1 MGKSKRF
8 SRQKFKDNLF
18 GYAFIVPAII
28 FLMLIVVYPLFHNV
42 SISFRDVTM
51 RTFMTEQPFVG
62 LSNYTS
68 VLNMPM
74 VRRAIFNT
82 FLFTIV
88 SLVFQFIIGFA
99 IAILF
104 SKKFFLNQLAR
115 GLMMV
120 CWLIPVMVFATI
132 WRWMFA
138 GGEAGI
144 INYILLN
151 IGIIR
156 EPISWLTSP
165 EGSMA
170 ALIISNIWRGV
181 PFNMLLLATGLTTLS
196 TEYFE
201 AAEIDGAS
209 KVQQFFRITL
219 PLLRSTIISVITL
232 GFINTFRV
240 FDLIWVMT
248 RGGPLDTTHNL
259 ASVSYRLTFQNFEF
273 GQGAAVANIML
284 VLLLGVGIL
293 SLLLIRKDEVN

>member
-1 MGKSKRF
+1 MEKGKLFSK
-8 SRQKFKDNLF
+8 QKIKNSVF

-28 FLMLIVVYPLFHNV
+28 FLMLIVVYPLIHNV
-42 SISFRDVTM
+42 SMSFRDVTM
-51 RTFMTEQPFVG
+51 RTFATEQPFIG
-62 LSNYTS
+62 LENYIA

-74 VRRAIFNT
+74 VRTAIFNT

-88 SLVFQFIIGFA
+88 SLIFQFIIGFA
-99 IAILF
+99 IALLF
-104 SKKFFLNQLAR
+104 AKKFFLNQVAR
-115 GLMMV
+115 GLLMV
-120 CWLIPVMVFATI
+120 CWLIPVMVFASI

-138 GGEAGI
+138 GGEAGV
-144 INYILLN
+144 INHLLLSVRLIN
-151 IGIIR
+151 
-156 EPISWLTSP
+156 EPVSWLTSP

-201 AAEIDGAS
+201 AADIDGAT
-209 KVQQFFRITL
+209 KIQKFFLITL
-219 PLLRSTIISVITL
+219 PLLKPTIISVITL

-259 ASVSYRLTFQNFEF
+259 ASASYRLTFQNFQF

-284 VLLLGVGIL
+284 VLLLVVGAVNLI
-293 SLLLIRKDEVN
+293 SIRKEEVS